1 MKRFDTELM
10 VGIFFLIGLACLAYL
25 SIKLGRME
33 VIGNRGTTIYAKFT
47 SVGGLKSGASVEIA
61 GVEIGRVKSISLD
74 LNDYMA
80 KVVML
85 LRSDVKIQEDAM
97 AAVKTKGLI
106 GEKYVEITP
115 GASDK
120 ILKNGGMIRD
130 TQPPFD
136 LSTAIG
142 KMVFG
147 NAGGESGANEGG
159 EGELK

>member
-10 VGIFFLIGLACLAYL
+10 VGIFFLIGLSCLAYL

-33 VIGNRGTTIYAKFT
+33 VLSSKGTTIYAEFT

-61 GVEIGRVKSISLD
+61 GVEVGRVKNITLD
-74 LNDYMA
+74 LDSYMA
-80 KVVML
+80 KVTML
-85 LRSDVKIQEDAM
+85 LPSNGKIQEDAM

-120 ILKNGGMIRD
+120 ILKNGGMIRN

-147 NAGGESGANEGG
+147 NAGSEGGNDEGG